1 MPKHVLKMLDNLI
14 DNGSDDDLKVIG
26 EGVKAS
32 LEILSEM
39 QPAIDDHI
47 KDKELHTPKGILL
60 RAKVVAWLLFIMV
73 IVSTIVA
80 YLPEKVAM
88 LTP

>member
-1 MPKHVLKMLDNLI
+1 MPERVLKMLNNLI

-32 LEILSEM
+32 LEILSEI
-39 QPAIDDHI
+39 QPAMNSHI
-47 KDKELHTPKGILL
+47 NDKELHTPKGILV
-60 RAKVVAWLLFIMV
+60 RTKVIGWLLFIMI

-80 YLPEKVAM
+80 YLPEKIAM
-88 LTP
+88 LSP